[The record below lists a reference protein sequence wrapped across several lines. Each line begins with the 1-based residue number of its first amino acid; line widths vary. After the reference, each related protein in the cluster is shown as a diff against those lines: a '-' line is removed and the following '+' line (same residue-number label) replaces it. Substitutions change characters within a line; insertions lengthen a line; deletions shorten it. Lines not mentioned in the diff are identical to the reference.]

1 MRDRFGIFG
10 TVTRFRELSPLL
22 VMMLRI
28 PNNGSEGGPRSMG
41 ACVMD
46 ETVETPQVKG
56 CTPWPIGL
64 HSVKEEKKKKND
76 EERRRREEEGKKKE
90 EDGKE

>member
-1 MRDRFGIFG
+1 
-10 TVTRFRELSPLL
+10 
-22 VMMLRI
+22 
-28 PNNGSEGGPRSMG
+28 
-41 ACVMD
+41 MD